1 VYAIDDY
8 YQVKPSFLL
17 YANGTKQQV
26 GAKDKAPINATIG
39 QVARGDAEKHSLSL
53 AFTFQARKP

>member
-17 YANGTKQQV
+17 HANGTKQQV
-26 GAKDKAPINATIG
+26 GAKDKAPINATTG
-39 QVARGDAEKHSLSL
+39 QVVRGDAEKHSLSL